1 MNKKRATPIKVSP
14 DVVDLFCTQNH
25 NMSKNK
31 EIKLVGQPIFK
42 QVVNLID
49 AISLT
54 SLVKKHNADHYYKA
68 YKAKTQLI
76 TMLFGILS
84 RCDSMTEVCEGLR
97 AMGGKLNHLGLD
109 KAPAKSTACD
119 GLRNRDSK
127 FFEDVYFSLVRHYQ
141 SFLSDSR
148 TFGLTFVEVLLID
161 STTIR
166 LFSDLLKGVG
176 RNPKGDG
183 KKKGGLKVHMLIDAV
198 QSVGRFIKI
207 TEAKVHD
214 KNFLKE
220 LELISYSMVVF
231 DRAYNYYHQFALWTK
246 KNVFFVTRIK
256 KNAVYRA
263 IEVLR
268 VHEREKGK
276 AMVLREEIIELEYFP
291 ENEDGKQQTKSKETL
306 RLKKVCYQDE
316 QNRYF
321 EFISNSMDS
330 TAEEVAFL
338 YKKRW
343 GIELLFKKMKQNF
356 QLHYFY
362 GENENAIRTQVW
374 CTLIAQLLMTVIQK
388 MANTKKAFSVV
399 ATLVRIHLISLLDVY
414 ELLRSTKREYIKNRG
429 RPSLKGQ
436 LQLLF

>member
-1 MNKKRATPIKVSP
+1 
-14 DVVDLFCTQNH
+14 
-25 NMSKNK
+25 MSKNT
-31 EIKLVGQPIFK
+31 EIKFVGQPIFK
-42 QVVNLID
+42 QVISLLD
-49 AISLT
+49 AINIHGI
-54 SLVKKHNADHYYKA
+54 VKKHNADHYYKA
-68 YKAKTQLI
+68 FKAKTQLV
-76 TMLFGILS
+76 TMLFGIMS
-84 RCDSMTEVCEGLR
+84 RCDSMTEICEGLR
-97 AMGGKLNHLGLD
+97 AMGGKLNHLGLA

-127 FFEDVYFSLVRHYQ
+127 FFENVYFSLVHHYQ

-148 TFGLTFVEVLLID
+148 TFGLTFKEVLLID

-166 LFSDLLKGVG
+166 LFSDILKGVG
-176 RNPKGDG
+176 RNPKHDG

-220 LELISYSMVVF
+220 LDLISYSMVVF
-231 DRAYNYYHQFALWTK
+231 DRAYNDYHQFALWTS
-246 KNVFFVTRIK
+246 NCVYFVTRIK
-256 KNAVYRA
+256 KNAVYTVVK
-263 IEVLR
+263 VLR
-268 VHEREKGK
+268 EHKKEHGK
-276 AMVLREEIIELEYFP
+276 AMVLREEIIEIEYAP
-291 ENEDGKQQTKSKETL
+291 EDGNGKKQPKEKRTL

-316 QNRYF
+316 KNRYY

-330 TAEEVAFL
+330 TAEEIAFL

-374 CTLIAQLLMTVIQK
+374 CTLIAQLLLTVIQK
-388 MANTKKAFSVV
+388 MAQTKKAFSVV
-399 ATLVRIHLISLLDVY
+399 ASLIRIHLISLLDVF
-414 ELLRSTKREYIKNRG
+414 ELLRSTNRNYLKNTG
-429 RPSLKGQ
+429 PPPTCGQ
-436 LQLLF
+436 YRLIFL

>member
-1 MNKKRATPIKVSP
+1 
-14 DVVDLFCTQNH
+14 
-25 NMSKNK
+25 MSKNT
-31 EIKLVGQPIFK
+31 EITFVGQPIFK
-42 QVVNLID
+42 QVINLLE
-49 AISLT
+49 AINIK
-54 SLVKKHNADHYYKA
+54 SLVNKHNSDYYYKA
-68 YKAKTQLI
+68 FKSRTQLI
-76 TMLFGILS
+76 TVLFGILS
-84 RCDSMTEVCEGLR
+84 RCDSMTEICEGLR
-97 AMGGKLNHLGLD
+97 AMGGKLNHLGLE

-119 GLRNRDSK
+119 GMRNRDNK
-127 FFEDVYFSLVRHYQ
+127 FFEDVYFKLVRQYQ

-148 TFGLTFVEVLLID
+148 TFGLTFKEVLLID

-166 LFSDLLKGVG
+166 LFSDILKGVG
-176 RNPKGDG
+176 RNPKNDG

-231 DRAYNYYHQFALWTK
+231 DRAYNYYNQFALWTTK
-246 KNVFFVTRIK
+246 SVFFVTRIK
-256 KNAVYRA
+256 KNALYTVVDLLQ
-263 IEVLR
+263 ENQKQ
-268 VHEREKGK
+268 KGK
-276 AMVLREEIIELEYFP
+276 AMVLREEIIEIEYTP
-291 ENEDGKQQTKSKETL
+291 EDENGKKLTKEKKTL

-316 QNRYF
+316 TNRYY
-321 EFISNSMDS
+321 EFISNSKES
-330 TAEEVAFL
+330 SAEEIAFL

-388 MANTKKAFSVV
+388 KANTKKAFSVV
-399 ATLVRIHLISLLDVY
+399 ASLVRMHLISLLDVF
-414 ELLRSTKREYIKNRG
+414 ELLRSTKREYLKKRG
-429 RPSLKGQ
+429 SPSLTTQ
-436 LQLLF
+436 TSFAF

>member
-1 MNKKRATPIKVSP
+1 MGLLPEGLAPCCKFVLIN
-14 DVVDLFCTQNH
+14 FY
-25 NMSKNK
+25 NMGKNT
-31 EIKLVGQPIFK
+31 EIKFVGQPIFK
-42 QVVNLID
+42 QVINLID
-49 AISLT
+49 RTNIT
-54 SLVKKHNADHYYKA
+54 SLVKKHNADYYYKA
-68 YKAKTQLI
+68 FKAKTQLI
-76 TMLFGILS
+76 TVLFGILS
-84 RCDSMTEVCEGLR
+84 RCDSMTEICEGLR
-97 AMGGKLNHLGLD
+97 AMSGKLNLLGLE

-119 GLRNRDSK
+119 GMRNRDNK

-148 TFGLTFVEVLLID
+148 TFGLTFKEVLLID

-166 LFSDLLKGVG
+166 LFSDILKGVG
-176 RNPKGDG
+176 RNPKNDG

-198 QSVGRFIKI
+198 QSVGRFIKV

-220 LELISYSMVVF
+220 LDLISYSMVVF
-231 DRAYNYYHQFALWTK
+231 DRAYNYYNQFALWTTK
-246 KNVFFVTRIK
+246 SVFFVTRIK
-256 KNAVYRA
+256 KNAVYTV
-263 IEVLR
+263 IETLR
-268 VHEREKGK
+268 EHKKEKGK
-276 AMVLREEIIELEYFP
+276 AMVLREEIIEIGYCP
-291 ENEDGKQQTKSKETL
+291 EDENGKKQTKQKKKL

-316 QNRYF
+316 KDRYY
-321 EFISNSMDS
+321 EFITNSMES

-388 MANTKKAFSVV
+388 MAQTKKAFSVV
-399 ATLVRIHLISLLDVY
+399 ASLVRIHLISLLDVH
-414 ELLRSTKREYIKNRG
+414 ELLRSTQREYLKKTEFTAS
-429 RPSLKGQ
+429 SLQTK
-436 LQLLF
+436 LAF

>member
-1 MNKKRATPIKVSP
+1 
-14 DVVDLFCTQNH
+14 
-25 NMSKNK
+25 MSKNT
-31 EIKLVGQPIFK
+31 EIKFVGQPIFK
-42 QVVNLID
+42 QVINLID
-49 AISLT
+49 GINLISL
-54 SLVKKHNADHYYKA
+54 VNKHNADYYYKA
-68 YKAKTQLI
+68 FKAKTQLI
-76 TMLFGILS
+76 TVLFGIFS
-84 RCDSMTEVCEGLR
+84 RCDSMTEICEGLR
-97 AMGGKLNHLGLD
+97 AMSGKLNLLGLE

-119 GLRNRDSK
+119 GMRNRDNK
-127 FFEDVYFSLVRHYQ
+127 FFEDVYFSLVHHYQ

-148 TFGLTFVEVLLID
+148 TFGLTFKEVLLID

-166 LFSDLLKGVG
+166 LFSDILKGVG
-176 RNPKGDG
+176 RNPKNDG

-220 LELISYSMVVF
+220 LDLISYSMVVF
-231 DRAYNYYHQFALWTK
+231 DRAYNYYNQFALWTMK
-246 KNVFFVTRIK
+246 SIFFVTRIK
-256 KNAVYRA
+256 KNAVYTV
-263 IEVLR
+263 IETLR
-268 VHEREKGK
+268 EHKKEDGK
-276 AMVLREEIIELEYFP
+276 AMVLREEIIEIEYCP
-291 ENEDGKQQTKSKETL
+291 EDENGKKQTKHKKKL

-321 EFISNSMDS
+321 EFITNSMES

-388 MANTKKAFSVV
+388 MAQTKKAFSVV
-399 ATLVRIHLISLLDVY
+399 ASLVRIHLISLLDVY
-414 ELLRSTKREYIKNRG
+414 ELLRSTKREYLKKTEFTTS
-429 RPSLKGQ
+429 SLQTK
-436 LQLLF
+436 LAF